1 MWYYVVLNNMCIGIC
16 NSIED
21 VNCLLARNKLTVIKL
36 EQKREFETI
45 VEVAH
50 F

>member
-1 MWYYVVLNNMCIGIC
+1 MWYYVVLNNMCIGIY

-21 VNCLLARNKLTVIKL
+21 VNGLLARNKLTVIKL

-45 VEVAH
+45 VEVAY

>member
-1 MWYYVVLNNMCIGIC
+1 MRYYVVLNSFCIGIY

-21 VNCLLARNKLTVIKL
+21 VNRLLARNKLTVIKL

-45 VEVAH
+45 IDVAY